1 MWKLNFDGSKLGS
14 WGHGWSMVVR
24 DSSGYL
30 RSSCPAVQ
38 QGTGFCGP
46 EADQDANACLF
57 AVKKALEL
65 SYEKVT
71 VQRDYLSI
79 IAKP

>member
-1 MWKLNFDGSKLGS
+1 MGGAW
-14 WGHGWSMVVR
+14 WCVIPPAICVA
-24 DSSGYL
+24 
-30 RSSCPAVQ
+30 AVQ